1 MARKRITICLMCVVV
16 GLAGCVLFGADKA
29 VQAAGKEKVSH
40 VKPQVQWA
48 RMYSHDDWSDREHS
62 LIQSSDG
69 GYYVTGQ
76 SSRKNRQGKYDRKL
90 WIWRLDANGNR
101 LWANTPDIPGI
112 DENQG
117 IGWDAVLSLKNERV
131 ILVYENVFKTGTWL
145 MIMKFNEGG
154 EITFTK
160 RLELDKTSYVLRNF
174 ERTNGG
180 LLISGQKLGKFND
193 AWVLKIDDQGNELWQ
208 KNYDKGKSEDAMSM
222 AVADD
227 GSFILAANS
236 GEYNK
241 FGGGQSSIWVVKCDP
256 EGNVISE
263 ATFEGRHPTIAI
275 TKDGICAVSFN
286 KASFPKVDL
295 QVMGLDKKL
304 NKIWGTQALY
314 EGQGVGIY
322 NIKTDIAG
330 NFIIAGSKF
339 SEVWLWKYDRKGNEI
354 WSIPVRTQ
362 MAVPLIHLLIT
373 TENEYILA
381 GSGMDLAIA
390 LGNYDPNQKKPEPDE
405 HRDNMDIFIAKVAEV
420 VKD

>member
-1 MARKRITICLMCVVV
+1 MVKKKIMLVLVSVVLCLV
-16 GLAGCVLFGADKA
+16 GRAGFASDKT
-29 VQAAGKEKVSH
+29 VQAADKEKVSQ

-76 SSRKNRQGKYDRKL
+76 SSRKNRQGKYGYKL
-90 WIWRLDANGNR
+90 WIWKLDVNGNR
-101 LWANTPDIPGI
+101 RWAKTPDIPGI
-112 DENQG
+112 DESQG

-131 ILVYENVFKTGTWL
+131 ILVDSYVRKTRAWL

-160 RLELDKTSYVLRNF
+160 RLELDKTSHVLRNF
-174 ERTNGG
+174 ERTKGG
-180 LLISGQKLGKFND
+180 LLISGQKLGKFKD

-208 KNYDKGKSEDAMSM
+208 KNYDKGKTEDAMSV

-241 FGGGQSSIWVVKCDP
+241 FGGGQSDIWIIKCDRQ
-256 EGNVISE
+256 GNVISE

-295 QVMGLDKKL
+295 QIMGLDEKL
-304 NKIWGTQALY
+304 NKIWGPQALY

-322 NIKTDIAG
+322 NIKTDSAD

-339 SEVWLWKYDRKGNEI
+339 MEVGLWKYNRKGNEI

-362 MAVPLIHLLIT
+362 MSVPLIHLLIT

-381 GSGMDLAIA
+381 GAGVDLALA
-390 LGNYDPNQKKPEPDE
+390 LENYDPNQKKPGPNE
-405 HRDNMDIFIAKVAEV
+405 HRDNMDIFITKVVEV
-420 VKD
+420 GKN

>member
-1 MARKRITICLMCVVV
+1 MVKKKIMLVLVSVVLCLV
-16 GLAGCVLFGADKA
+16 GRAGFASDKT

-48 RMYSHDDWSDREHS
+48 RMYSHDDWSDQEHS

-76 SSRKNRQGKYDRKL
+76 SSRTIRKGNYSFKL
-90 WIWRLDANGNR
+90 WIWKLDANGNR
-101 LWANTPDIPGI
+101 LWAKTPDIPGI

-117 IGWDAVLSLKNERV
+117 IAWDTVLSLKNERV
-131 ILVYENVFKTGTWL
+131 ILTRESAPKTGTWL
-145 MIMKFNEGG
+145 MKFNEGG
-154 EITFTK
+154 EITFAK
-160 RLELDKTSYVLRNF
+160 KLALGQTSYVLRNF
-174 ERTNGG
+174 ERTKGG

-208 KNYDKGKSEDAMSM
+208 KNYDKGKSEDARCM

-241 FGGGQSSIWVVKCDP
+241 FGGGQSNIWIIKCDRR
-256 EGNVISE
+256 GNVISE
-263 ATFEGRHPTIAI
+263 ATFEGRHPTIDI
-275 TKDGICAVSFN
+275 TKDGICAVPFN

-304 NKIWGTQALY
+304 NKIWGPQALY

-322 NIKTDIAG
+322 NIKTDSAD
-330 NFIIAGSKF
+330 NFIIAGATF
-339 SEVWLWKYDRKGNEI
+339 GEVWLWKYDRKGNEI
-354 WSIPVRTQ
+354 WSIPVKAQ

-381 GSGMDLAIA
+381 GSGMDLALA
-390 LGNYDPNQKKPEPDE
+390 LENYDPNQKKRKPDD
-405 HRDNMDIFIAKVAEV
+405 HRDNMDILIAKVAEV

>member
-1 MARKRITICLMCVVV
+1 MVKKKIMLVLVSVVLC
-16 GLAGCVLFGADKA
+16 LAGRAGFASDKA

-90 WIWRLDANGNR
+90 WIWKLDANGNR
-101 LWANTPDIPGI
+101 LWAETPDIPGI
-112 DENQG
+112 DESRR
-117 IGWDAVLSLKNERV
+117 IGWDAVLSLKKERV

-154 EITFTK
+154 EITFAK
-160 RLELDKTSYVLRNF
+160 KLELGKNSHVLRNF
-174 ERTNGG
+174 QRTKGG
-180 LLISGQKLGKFND
+180 LLISGQKLGKLKD
-193 AWVLKIDDQGNELWQ
+193 AWVLKIDDKGNELWQ
-208 KNYDKGKSEDAMSM
+208 KNYDKGKSEDAMCM

-241 FGGGQSSIWVVKCDP
+241 FGGGQSNIWIIKCDRQ
-256 EGNVISE
+256 GNVISE

-295 QVMGLDKKL
+295 QIMGLDEKL
-304 NKIWGTQALY
+304 NKIWGPHTLY

-322 NIKTDIAG
+322 NIKTDGAG

-339 SEVWLWKYDRKGNEI
+339 MEVWLWKYDRKGNEI

-362 MAVPLIHLLIT
+362 MAAPLIHLLIT

-381 GSGMDLAIA
+381 GSGMDLALAIE
-390 LGNYDPNQKKPEPDE
+390 NYDPNQKKPEPDE
-405 HRDNMDIFIAKVAEV
+405 HRDNMDIFIAKVNELI
-420 VKD
+420 KN

>member
-1 MARKRITICLMCVVV
+1 MVKKKIMLVLVSMVLCLV
-16 GLAGCVLFGADKA
+16 GCSGFASGKA

-76 SSRKNRQGKYDRKL
+76 SSRKIRKGKYGRKL
-90 WIWRLDANGNR
+90 WIWKLDANGNR
-101 LWANTPDIPGI
+101 LWAKTPDIPGI
-112 DENQG
+112 DESQG
-117 IGWDAVLSLKNERV
+117 IGWDAVLSLKSERV
-131 ILVYENVFKTGTWL
+131 ILVDSYVRKTRAWL

-160 RLELDKTSYVLRNF
+160 RLELDKSSYVLRNF
-174 ERTNGG
+174 ERIKGG
-180 LLISGQKLGKFND
+180 LLISGQKLGKFNN
-193 AWVLKIDDQGNELWQ
+193 AWILKIDDQGNELWQ
-208 KNYDKGKSEDAMSM
+208 KEYDKGKSEDARSM
-222 AVADD
+222 AVAED
-227 GSFILAANS
+227 GSFILTANS

-241 FGGGQSSIWVVKCDP
+241 FGGGESSVWIVKCDP

-286 KASFPKVDL
+286 TADFPSVNL
-295 QVMGLDKKL
+295 QIMGLDKKL
-304 NKIWGTQALY
+304 NKIWGPQALY
-314 EGQGVGIY
+314 EGQGAGIY
-322 NIKTDIAG
+322 NIKTDSAG
-330 NFIIAGSKF
+330 NFIIAGAKF
-339 SEVWLWKYDRKGNEI
+339 GEVWLWKYDRKGNEI

-390 LGNYDPNQKKPEPDE
+390 LQNYDPNQKKPGPDE
-405 HRDNMDIFIAKVAEV
+405 HQDNMDILIAKVAEV

>member
-1 MARKRITICLMCVVV
+1 MVKKKIMPVLVSVVLCLV
-16 GLAGCVLFGADKA
+16 GCAGFAADKV
-29 VQAAGKEKVSH
+29 VQTADKEKGSH

-48 RMYSHDDWSDREHS
+48 RMYSHDDWSDQEHS

-76 SSRKNRQGKYDRKL
+76 SSRKMRKGKYGRKL
-90 WIWRLDANGNR
+90 WIWKLDANGNR
-101 LWANTPDIPGI
+101 LWAKTPVVPGI

-131 ILVYENVFKTGTWL
+131 ILVDSYVRKTRAWL

-160 RLELDKTSYVLRNF
+160 RLELDKTSHVLRNF
-174 ERTNGG
+174 ERTKGG
-180 LLISGQKLGKFND
+180 LLISGQKLGKFKD

-208 KNYDKGKSEDAMSM
+208 KNYDKGKSENAMSM

-241 FGGGQSSIWVVKCDP
+241 FGGGQSNIWIIKCDRQ
-256 EGNVISE
+256 GNVISE

-275 TKDGICAVSFN
+275 TEGGICAVSFN

-295 QVMGLDKKL
+295 QVMGLDEKL
-304 NKIWGTQALY
+304 NKIWGPQALY
-314 EGQGVGIY
+314 KGQGVGMY
-322 NIKTDIAG
+322 NIKTDSTG

-339 SEVWLWKYDRKGNEI
+339 MEVWLWKYDRKGNEI

-362 MAVPLIHLLIT
+362 MAAPLIHLLIT

-381 GSGMDLAIA
+381 GSGMDLALA
-390 LGNYDPNQKKPEPDE
+390 LENYDPNQKKRGPDE
-405 HRDNMDIFIAKVAEV
+405 HRDNMDIFIAKVADV
-420 VKD
+420 VTN